1 MSSPEKRP
9 ILRERISPA
18 ELLTKNL
25 KRVVVV
31 VTAEP
36 KLVAGAGS
44 GTRLASTEAGGIII
58 STVCAGSRNG
68 GVVLQTSSRIPKHL
82 KRPRDLFEHHLRV
95 TRVTGVLIRVPP
107 HGEAPVGFLY
117 LGL

>member
-82 KRPRDLFEHHLRV
+82 NAASSILSQPLERMACAGGAVGIKSRQQLF
-95 TRVTGVLIRVPP
+95 
-107 HGEAPVGFLY
+107 
-117 LGL
+117 